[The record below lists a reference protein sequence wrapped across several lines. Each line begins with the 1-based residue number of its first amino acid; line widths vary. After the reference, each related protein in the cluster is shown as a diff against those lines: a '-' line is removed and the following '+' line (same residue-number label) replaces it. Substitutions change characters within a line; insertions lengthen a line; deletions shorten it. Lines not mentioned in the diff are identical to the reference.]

1 MAGLVT
7 PLLPGV
13 HEYFAHKYLQLDNI
27 FSSTH
32 QISRYL
38 KIKVYLR
45 CSQNLNKHVFR
56 IYVNLLLTQTQ
67 DTSIYLKLAPCF
79 VNCGEGRVRFPV
91 NYGPIFVNYLK
102 IGENNKMTD
111 MLNTSSC
118 SLIILQNYILMIN
131 IRSK

>member
-67 DTSIYLKLAPCF
+67 DTSIFEVSPMFCELWWRKSEISSQLWANICELFKNRWKQQNDRHAKYKL
-79 VNCGEGRVRFPV
+79 
-91 NYGPIFVNYLK
+91 
-102 IGENNKMTD
+102 M
-111 MLNTSSC
+111 
-118 SLIILQNYILMIN
+118 
-131 IRSK
+131 